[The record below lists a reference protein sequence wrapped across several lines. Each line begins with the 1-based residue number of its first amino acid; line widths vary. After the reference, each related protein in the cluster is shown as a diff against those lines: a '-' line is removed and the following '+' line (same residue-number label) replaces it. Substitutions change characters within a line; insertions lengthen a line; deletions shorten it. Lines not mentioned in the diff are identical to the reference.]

1 MLNNSIKISVVIPTL
16 NEEDNIKELITC
28 IENQTFPPDEIIICD
43 GNSSDRTIEIVKKL
57 KEELKNLKI
66 VKRIGKC
73 RGAGRNSGIDQAK
86 NNYIALIDAGTK
98 PHENWLEQLKIPIEK
113 NNEIQCV
120 YGSIA
125 PYIYNTF
132 SLCMSAISIGKE
144 SKKGKIIKSVS
155 SILITKNL
163 WKVVGKFPVNSDN
176 NYIVEDLIFLEKI
189 KKSGLNFKTNSEA
202 IVEWKLANSI
212 PQVFKKY
219 YEYFSGGLET
229 GHAKKYSTTRNLF
242 FYIFSVILSFYLSL
256 YLLLLPFAFHS
267 TRTLSY
273 INNSYLL
280 KKNNIFF
287 LFKNYVYV
295 FFILMTVDLATY
307 IGLIEYYLVR
317 KWKKFQ

>member
-28 IENQTFPPDEIIICD
+28 IANQTFPPDEIIICD
-43 GNSSDRTIEIVKKL
+43 GNSSDRTIEIIKKL

-273 INNSYLL
+273 ISNSYLL